1 MAAAAA
7 VLEAAE
13 TVAGLDESILQL
25 VDDLLLLLGRGGHGG
40 DSLALL
46 AHLAT
51 QIKQPQVLNG
61 GRIVGR

>member
-13 TVAGLDESILQL
+13 TVAGLNESILQL

-51 QIKQPQVLNG
+51 QIK
-61 GRIVGR
+61 